1 MSDNEVA
8 EIQNVEESPE
18 MSNDFESD
26 DEFGEFGEFEEGN
39 EQNDNVE
46 TEPPCSTSA
55 GPIDIR
61 QDEIEIYNGDYE
73 SASEKISH
81 LVSRMLKVTPEAE
94 EEDTTIG
101 EACQFKFDERA
112 AKIFDSLVAEED
124 GSRRMFI
131 WRQSM
136 IHEQLLLNLD
146 LSETKHN
153 TTTMKRGCTSAN
165 TTNSAH
171 TRDLYDFSEAA
182 DETEHVQI
190 VRKQVPEFSTL
201 NLDKNGDEF
210 SRILSDTDSILTQ
223 AHNLLQ
229 KEGNETSDSV
239 EKLIKTKQ
247 ELVKLLS
254 VWDERAKD
262 VKADNELFTSYIE
275 NLIGNTQKLRRESRK
290 AAWKRKK

>member
-8 EIQNVEESPE
+8 EIQNAEESPE

-39 EQNDNVE
+39 EQNDSVE
-46 TEPPCSTSA
+46 TEPSCSTSA

-61 QDEIEIYNGDYE
+61 QDETEIYNGDYE

-81 LVSRMLKVTPEAE
+81 LVSRMLKVTNEAE
-94 EEDTTIG
+94 DDTAIEEDY
-101 EACQFKFDERA
+101 QFKFDERA

-153 TTTMKRGCTSAN
+153 TTTMKRDCTSAN

-171 TRDLYDFSEAA
+171 TRELYDFSEAA
-182 DETEHVQI
+182 DETERVQI

-210 SRILSDTDSILTQ
+210 SSILSDTDSILTQ
-223 AHNLLQ
+223 AHKLLR
-229 KEGNETSDSV
+229 KEENETSDSV

-247 ELVKLLS
+247 ELLKLLS

-290 AAWKRKK
+290 ASWKRKK